1 MKLWTLSN
9 LRIKANC
16 TPKPQHNLA
25 LPLHRPILNVF
36 LPMLWL
42 SKLRSDTRLKKSEPN
57 MQLPIRTLNRAGPSK
72 RNGLSAFCS
81 SEDGSATIESVIWFP
96 IFAILLAVMMN
107 VSMVFFTESQ
117 ILRVVQDGNRAF
129 SLGRLEDAAAVE
141 AYIGGKLAYLNAT
154 LTVQTTISGGEVYT
168 MLSTP
173 ATDLMP
179 FNFMTSAFEGVNIG
193 VHAQQLI
200 EF

>member
-1 MKLWTLSN
+1 MPRQEKIKCRGRLS
-9 LRIKANC
+9 
-16 TPKPQHNLA
+16 
-25 LPLHRPILNVF
+25 
-36 LPMLWL
+36 
-42 SKLRSDTRLKKSEPN
+42 
-57 MQLPIRTLNRAGPSK
+57 GPG
-72 RNGLSAFCS
+72 RVPRFFS

-96 IFAILLAVMMN
+96 IFAMLLAVMMN

-129 SLGRLEDAAAVE
+129 SLGRLDDAAAVE
-141 AYIGGKLAYLNAT
+141 AYIGTRLAYLNAS
-154 LTVQTTISGGEVYT
+154 LTISTTISGGQIYT

-179 FNFMTSAFEGVNIG
+179 FNFMTSAFNGVDIG
-193 VHAQQLI
+193 VHAQHLI